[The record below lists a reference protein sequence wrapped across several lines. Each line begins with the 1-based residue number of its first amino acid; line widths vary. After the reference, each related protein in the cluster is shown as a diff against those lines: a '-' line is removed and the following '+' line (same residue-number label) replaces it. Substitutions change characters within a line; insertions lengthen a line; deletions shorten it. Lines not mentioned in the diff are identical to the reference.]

1 MVEKYV
7 KTNNATQTKT
17 NKNQNTHME
26 MKKRIEE
33 PYAFC
38 FFLPLNIYLPNHLQ
52 ALICIHLTFMLL
64 LFLQIISQSSTQ
76 KLITHTQ
83 IIKIFEIIHD
93 KNRTYE

>member
-38 FFLPLNIYLPNHLQ
+38 
-52 ALICIHLTFMLL
+52 L
-64 LFLQIISQSSTQ
+64 LFSPS
-76 KLITHTQ
+76 
-83 IIKIFEIIHD
+83 
-93 KNRTYE
+93 